1 MQTAPHPCDKRE
13 SPMENEQT
21 NLKISI
27 AAWLLVAL
35 AMFAAC
41 VAAPASAQTEPAQC
55 HCWPGGPGCVCDTGT
70 VPPISALA
78 CDPAADDIDGCD
90 KAFMPQVA
98 R

>member
-1 MQTAPHPCDKRE
+1 MQTAPHPGDRRE
-13 SPMENEQT
+13 SPIENNT
-21 NLKISI
+21 WKISI

-41 VAAPASAQTEPAQC
+41 VAAPANAQTTPTQC